1 MIFEFSFKNK
11 CKFILI
17 FLQTIFGMVLVN
29 LNFSRGIKNEGATV
43 LFNLITECTLTFSFI
58 FYYIQKKRTKFYKED
73 WNLSIRLRKS
83 IGHENIN
90 RKEFFFCPN
99 KSKKKFIFM
108 CIFTSSVKFF
118 YAFFF
123 FFFTNYLC
131 KQNMKDLMLNI
142 HMIPGIFFMYYLSKN
157 ILKRNYYKH
166 HILMIIIIPLISIP
180 LSFLNFIMYKVEI
193 KNEVIK
199 IYNYLFYSSLLFFFT
214 MLMYVCYKYIM
225 ENYFVSIYLLNC
237 YEGII
242 LTIYTILFYYLYL
255 KKEYGDKPMDEIKNN
270 YKNLVY
276 ACICNLIVNL
286 LIKYII
292 YIFDEMYEIIPNYG
306 EIIIKIISFWNEK
319 NLINNNF
326 LYKILF
332 SLQILLYILILFC
345 ICVLFEIIIL
355 HVYDLHTHT
364 KKYLNIL
371 QNEEKKFLEL
381 IPNNDNN

>member
-1 MIFEFSFKNK
+1 MIIEFSFKNK
-11 CKFILI
+11 STFFYII
-17 FLQTIFGMVLVN
+17 AQTILGMVLVE
-29 LNFSRGIKNEGATV
+29 LNFSKNLKNEGAIV

-73 WNLSIRLRKS
+73 WNLSMRLRKS

-157 ILKRNYYKH
+157 LLKRNYYKH

-255 KKEYGDKPMDEIKNN
+255 KKEYGDKPMEEIKNN
-270 YKNLVY
+270 FLFEIF
-276 ACICNLIVNL
+276 ACICNLIINL

-306 EIIIKIISFWNEK
+306 EIIIKIISFWNKK

-371 QNEEKKFLEL
+371 QNEEKKEIIIEL
-381 IPNNDNN
+381 T

>member
-1 MIFEFSFKNK
+1 MKNLE
-11 CKFILI
+11 ILS
-17 FLQTIFGMVLVN
+17 LD
-29 LNFSRGIKNEGATV
+29 LNKVAIILKKKD
-43 LFNLITECTLTFSFI
+43 
-58 FYYIQKKRTKFYKED
+58 FY
-73 WNLSIRLRKS
+73 
-83 IGHENIN
+83 
-90 RKEFFFCPN
+90 FCPN
-99 KSKKKFIFM
+99 QSKWKFIFM
-108 CIFTSSVKFF
+108 CIFTSFAKFF
-118 YAFFF
+118 YSFFF
-123 FFFTNYLC
+123 YFFTNYLC

-142 HMIPGIFFMYYLSKN
+142 HMIPGIFFMYFLSKTL
-157 ILKRNYYKH
+157 LKRNYYKH

-180 LSFLNFIMYKVEI
+180 LSFLNLIMYRVE
-193 KNEVIK
+193 KNGFFQ

-214 MLMYVCYKYIM
+214 MLMYVCYKYIV

-255 KKEYGDKPMDEIKNN
+255 KKEYGDKPMEEIKNN
-270 YKNLVY
+270 FLFEIF
-276 ACICNLIVNL
+276 ACICNLIINL

-355 HVYDLHTHT
+355 HVYNLHTHT

-371 QNEEKKFLEL
+371 QNEENKQIMIEL
-381 IPNNDNN
+381 T

>member
-11 CKFILI
+11 CKFVFII
-17 FLQTIFGMVLVN
+17 AQTIIGMVFVKLSFSKN
-29 LNFSRGIKNEGATV
+29 LKNDGAIV
-43 LFNLITECTLTFSFI
+43 LNSLITECTLSFSFI
-58 FYYIQKKRTKFYKED
+58 FYYIEKKRTKNYKENK
-73 WNLSIRLRKS
+73 NLSKTKKKNYP
-83 IGHENIN
+83 HENLKK
-90 RKEFFFCPN
+90 KEFYFCPN
-99 KSKKKFIFM
+99 KSKWKFIFM

-118 YAFFF
+118 YTFFF

-142 HMIPGIFFMYYLSKN
+142 HMIPGIFFMYFFSKN

-180 LSFLNFIMYKVEI
+180 LSILNLIMYRVE
-193 KNEVIK
+193 KNGFLQ
-199 IYNYLFYSSLLFFFT
+199 IYNYLFYSSLLFFCT
-214 MLMYVCYKYIM
+214 MLMYVCYKYII

-242 LTIYTILFYYLYL
+242 LTIYTILFYYLYI
-255 KKEYGDKPMDEIKNN
+255 KKEYGDKPINEIKNN
-270 YKNLVY
+270 FLFEIC
-276 ACICNLIVNL
+276 ACICNLFINL

-306 EIIIKIISFWNEK
+306 EIIIKIIFFRIEK
-319 NLINNNF
+319 NLNNDNF
-326 LYKILF
+326 LYNFLF
-332 SLQILLYILILFC
+332 FLQIIFYILILFC

-355 HVYDLHTHT
+355 HVYNLHTHT

-371 QNEEKKFLEL
+371 QNEENKEIMIEL
-381 IPNNDNN
+381 T

>member
-1 MIFEFSFKNK
+1 MIIEFSFKNK
-11 CKFILI
+11 FSFFYII
-17 FLQTIFGMVLVN
+17 AQTILGMVLVE
-29 LNFSRGIKNEGATV
+29 LNFSKNLKNEGAII
-43 LFNLITECTLTFSFI
+43 LFNLITECTLTFSFLL
-58 FYYIQKKRTKFYKED
+58 YYIEKKRSKRNNNKKFNNIESINITLTKLISVNLKKKDFY
-73 WNLSIRLRKS
+73 
-83 IGHENIN
+83 
-90 RKEFFFCPN
+90 FCPN
-99 KSKKKFIFM
+99 KSKWNFIFM
-108 CIFTSSVKFF
+108 CIFTSFAKFF
-118 YAFFF
+118 YSFFF

-157 ILKRNYYKH
+157 LLKRNYYKH

-180 LSFLNFIMYKVEI
+180 LSFLNLIMYKIEI

-199 IYNYLFYSSLLFFFT
+199 IYNYLFYSSLLFFCT

-255 KKEYGDKPMDEIKNN
+255 KKEYGDKPMEEIKNN

-276 ACICNLIVNL
+276 ACICNLIINL

-306 EIIIKIISFWNEK
+306 EIIFKIIIFRNEK

-326 LYKILF
+326 LYNILF

-371 QNEEKKFLEL
+371 QKEEMIEL
-381 IPNNDNN
+381 T

>member
-1 MIFEFSFKNK
+1 
-11 CKFILI
+11 
-17 FLQTIFGMVLVN
+17 LVN

-43 LFNLITECTLTFSFI
+43 LFNLITECTLSFSFI

-225 ENYFVSIYLLNC
+225 EKYFVSIYLLNC

-355 HVYDLHTHT
+355 HVCDLHTHT